1 MPDTCIDQ
9 PSTCESVVQ
18 VEEDKPAPIRTQPK
32 PSSKRK
38 IIISKLLRYAWKA
51 RSDQLI
57 PKTSE
62 LYPTST
68 QPEFEMDFS
77 VAGVINRIEEEE
89 EEEIE
94 EEYVI

>member
-1 MPDTCIDQ
+1 MDQ
-9 PSTCESVVQ
+9 SDSKYAVLIIPKCRYHNK
-18 VEEDKPAPIRTQPK
+18 KPA
-32 PSSKRK
+32 SKRK